1 MENLSIQ
8 TRVMIA
14 AILSFGFFI
23 LFDTYYVKDIRK
35 AQKQEQALKETHKTI
50 DTQNQAPLSSEDSPA
65 ISMEEDN
72 NMDLPISFEDDKN
85 IISTIYAKDFDVYI
99 DDKGRIGNIKL
110 KGDKFGENGLKILS
124 QDVVKPLEIRFS
136 DKDINREAFKTKY
149 TSERKIYNLQGKT
162 TIILTQKLSNLT
174 IKKYI
179 TFFNNGSYTFKVDA
193 SKDVKMFVTLGYRPS
208 GEVDGFVFNGVIVK
222 ELDNT
227 LSLFEDGDV
236 VSNTSFSK
244 ASIVSS
250 VDKYYVNLLYDTN
263 NNLKGVVSQYKD
275 DEPLLFVNILNKQT
289 INGYIGEKDFH
300 KLEGINPV
308 LTDIVEYGFITFF
321 AKPLFSFLVYIN
333 SYMNNWGWSII
344 ILTIIIKILVFPLTY
359 KGMMSM
365 GRLKELSPQ
374 IKELQAKHKGDPAK
388 SGTAMMALYKK
399 HDASPMGG
407 CLPILLQIPVFF
419 AIYRVLLNAVEL
431 KGAEWILWIDDLS
444 MYDPYFVLPILM
456 GGSMF
461 IQQLITPTTITDP
474 TQQKIFKFLPV
485 VFTIFF
491 LTFPA
496 GLVLYWIVNNVLS
509 IVQQYY
515 INKKLEWKRLEK
527 EKNQQ

>member
-1 MENLSIQ
+1 MDNLSMQ

-23 LFDTYYVKDIRK
+23 LFDTYYVQDIRK
-35 AQKQEQALKETHKTI
+35 QQKKEQIEKKINTE
-50 DTQNQAPLSSEDSPA
+50 NQAPSMAESSLVAPEDDESIDLSVSIE
-65 ISMEEDN
+65 N
-72 NMDLPISFEDDKN
+72 DKN
-85 IISTIYAKDFDVYI
+85 IISTIYSKDFNVYI
-99 DDKGRIGNIKL
+99 DDKGRIGNVKL
-110 KGDKFGENGLKILS
+110 KGDKFGQDGLNMFS
-124 QDVVKPLEIRFS
+124 DDVVKPLEIRFS
-136 DKDINREAFKTKY
+136 DKAINQEAFNTKY
-149 TSERKIYNLQGKT
+149 TSKKKTHNLDNK
-162 TIILTQKLSNLT
+162 TIITLTQKLKDLT
-174 IKKYI
+174 ITKYI
-179 TFFNNGSYTFKVDA
+179 TFFPNGSYLFKVVT

-208 GEVDGFVFNGVIVK
+208 GEVDGFVFNGAIVK
-222 ELDNT
+222 EFDNT
-227 LSLFEDGDV
+227 LSLYEDGDV
-236 VSNTSFSK
+236 VSNTNFSK

-250 VDKYYVNLLYDTN
+250 SDKYYVHLLYDMD
-263 NNLKGVVSQYKD
+263 NNLKGVVSKYKD
-275 DEPLLFVNILNKQT
+275 DDPLLFVNILNKQT
-289 INGYIGEKDFH
+289 LNGYVGEKNFK
-300 KLEGINPV
+300 KLQDIDPA

-321 AKPLFSFLVYIN
+321 AKPLFAFLIYIN
-333 SYMNNWGWSII
+333 SYFDNWGWSII

-365 GRLKELSPQ
+365 GRLKELTPQ
-374 IKELQAKHKGDPAK
+374 VKELQAKHKGDPAK
-388 SGTAMMALYKK
+388 SGAAMMALYKK
-399 HDASPMGG
+399 HNASPMGG

-431 KGAEWILWIDDLS
+431 KGAEWTLWINDLS
-444 MYDPYFVLPILM
+444 LHDPYFVLPILM

-461 IQQLITPTTITDP
+461 VQQLITPTTVTDP

-515 INKKLEWKRLEK
+515 INKKLEWKRMEK
-527 EKNQQ
+527 ESHQK